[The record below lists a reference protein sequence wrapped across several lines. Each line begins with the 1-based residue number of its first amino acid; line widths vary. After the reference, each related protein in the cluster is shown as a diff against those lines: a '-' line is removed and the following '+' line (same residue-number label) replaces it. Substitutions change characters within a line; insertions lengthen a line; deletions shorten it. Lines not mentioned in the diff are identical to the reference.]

1 MENLVLLKKQ
11 RILSLN
17 SNKLM
22 SLRRRKRNLT
32 AVLIIIFKIVNPS
45 WTVSLLSVSKR
56 RREMAACINYLKSFT
71 VRLKEVMDKGKK
83 KIMIIIISKRR
94 M

>member
-32 AVLIIIFKIVNPS
+32 AVIIIFKIVNPS
-45 WTVSLLSVSKR
+45 WSVSLLSVSKR

-83 KIMIIIISKRR
+83 KIMIISKRR